1 MKRAGRPAVFYPPVC
16 SRGPASVTPNHRS
29 HKSIDVWL
37 TKEAGRTFLHLCWPV
52 SCVFPAATPVIQ
64 RHQQI
69 RGVVG
74 HRRNDQHARIRELG
88 AERRQ
93 IDHRVTRYCLVGL
106 KHAEE
111 VVVTLPAT
119 GERDARMK

>member
-1 MKRAGRPAVFYPPVC
+1 MLARLLR
-16 SRGPASVTPNHRS
+16 
-29 HKSIDVWL
+29 IL
-37 TKEAGRTFLHLCWPV
+37 
-52 SCVFPAATPVIQ
+52 PAATPVIQ

-93 IDHRVTRYCLVGL
+93 IDHRVTRYCLWDSNTRRQSV
-106 KHAEE
+106 
-111 VVVTLPAT
+111 
-119 GERDARMK
+119 